1 MKQRFFH
8 VDPDTYEATRLAL
21 DARLGFGPG
30 RGTLTSISPV
40 VSARRNADGRVV
52 VAAWERLLDNPAVMT
67 LLPGLL
73 ANGQAVE
80 ITRDEYDAAM
90 PKGTP

>member
-1 MKQRFFH
+1 MTQRFFH
-8 VDPDTYEATRLAL
+8 VDPDAYEATRLAL

-30 RGTLTSISPV
+30 RGTVTSISPV
-40 VSARRNADGRVV
+40 ASARRNADGRVV
-52 VAAWERLLDNPAVMT
+52 VAAWDWLLANPAVMT

-73 ANGQAVE
+73 ASGQAAE

-90 PKGTP
+90 PRGTP